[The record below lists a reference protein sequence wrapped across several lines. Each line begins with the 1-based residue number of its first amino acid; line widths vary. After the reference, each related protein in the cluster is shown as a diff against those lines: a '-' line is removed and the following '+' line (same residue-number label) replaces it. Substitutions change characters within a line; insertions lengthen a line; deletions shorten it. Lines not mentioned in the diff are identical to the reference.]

1 MRRIF
6 SLFPL
11 FALFSC
17 CALVAS
23 AQFSV
28 SAGGGAG
35 YVWNKANGQ
44 GILSADAP
52 VNPFGSCTP
61 SAGNPFCLP
70 TSGLDVVLMR
80 LDGDVMVTK
89 QFGLGGQLDFQPYRK
104 DYGPLQFRQTFYDFN
119 GIWAPFTSKH
129 AVFRLEG
136 GIGGS
141 HTGFYFTQS
150 GCIGTAVCS
159 SATSSVGSA
168 NHFDVHFGGGV
179 MLFLSSHIYVK
190 PMIDVHY
197 VPGFTDQFNSNLTPS
212 AMFTIGYSSSER

>member
-1 MRRIF
+1 MRRVF

-11 FALFSC
+11 FALFFC
-17 CALVAS
+17 CALAAS

-28 SAGGGAG
+28 SAGVGAG

-119 GIWAPFTSKH
+119 GIYAPVNQKRF
-129 AVFRLEG
+129 ALQLIG
-136 GIGGS
+136 GIGGARTAFS
-141 HTGFYFTQS
+141 FTQT
-150 GCIGTAVCS
+150 GCVGVAVC
-159 SATSSVGSA
+159 TTQTQPVGNA
-168 NHFDVHFGGGV
+168 NHFQVHAGV
-179 MLFLSSHIYVK
+179 GLQLFLTDHLFVRPQFDY
-190 PMIDVHY
+190 HY
-197 VPGFTDQFNSNLTPS
+197 VPGFTDQFASNSVPAATVWV
-212 AMFTIGYSSSER
+212 GYSFGER